1 MLTTD
6 QRYVTITLLK
16 ENYHKNKLLKQ
27 QRYTQRNSQEQK
39 LILLLS
45 GFNMRRLRSYIVQC
59 HRH

>member
-45 GFNMRRLRSYIVQC
+45 
-59 HRH
+59 